1 MDDGGPSVTARR
13 VAAHR
18 LGFTRVA
25 MDYGDPAADEAL
37 AADVV
42 DGLVVPPSRM
52 HDYLA
57 ARTSFFDRG
66 VTGAIDCGVRQVV
79 TGAAGYDGRSL
90 RYAKPGVRWF
100 EVDHPAT
107 QRDKL
112 ARLKRL
118 GIAAAGVRFVE
129 ADFTRDPVAARLREA
144 GLDAD
149 APSLF
154 LLEGVAVYL
163 EPAVLENVLDQFRQV
178 AAPGSQL
185 AISVSTSRPA
195 EGTRARFQAA
205 VAAMG
210 EPARSFFEAGEAQ
223 DLLARTG
230 WLITDADAKADTR
243 GERIRSAGLLTATAG
258 PRSAAGTDS
267 GDAPA
272 SGSGSGAASGARAG
286 RPRRSAPSRQAA
298 SQPSRS
304 VQPPQEGPL
313 PLSALL
319 SQALVAFT
327 IEFDNQAEHN
337 LPHRTTSHGPSRTG
351 DGAWLVSLVMYEN
364 CMRYVT
370 EEPLTAGELEAR
382 ARTGTNLDGMR
393 RWGYVTIDGT
403 AKKIHQGSPGPDAVL
418 RATAAGL
425 RARAVWAPMSGLIE
439 QRWRDRFG
447 ADQVARLRDALVPLV
462 RQLDPGLPD
471 CLPILHAG
479 LRSQIPVL
487 PPRPDP
493 AEPGDP
499 AGLPLPALLARVLL
513 SFAIEYESEAGQSLA
528 AGATVLRVLGEAG
541 TRLRDLP
548 PRAGISKEAVSWAL
562 GVLTRAGLAAEEPDP
577 AATPRQGRP
586 PHRPGPAG
594 TGPLSRAHRRDRAA
608 LAGAFR
614 RRPGRRPPGGAG
626 TAGHRAGRRAP
637 AAVRRAGAVPGQ
649 LAVRGPPSGR
659 PPALPDGPA
668 PRRLPRW
675 QLIPARRPGGWPR
688 WPHSARTSPWT
699 PIRRARRR
707 ARRGGRSASW

>member
-1 MDDGGPSVTARR
+1 MEDGGPSATARR

-18 LGFTRVA
+18 LGFTRFVT
-25 MDYGDPAADEAL
+25 DYGDPAADEAL
-37 AADVV
+37 ATELV
-42 DGLVVPPSRM
+42 DGLTVPAGRM

-57 ARTSFFDRG
+57 ARTSFFDRT
-66 VTGAIDCGVRQVV
+66 VTGAIDRGVRQIVV
-79 TGAAGYDGRSL
+79 GAAGYDARSL

-144 GLDAD
+144 GLDPGE
-149 APSLF
+149 PSLF
-154 LLEGVAVYL
+154 LLEGIAVYL
-163 EPAVLENVLDQFRQV
+163 EPAVLENVLDQFREV

-195 EGTRARFQAA
+195 EGIRARFQAA
-205 VAAMG
+205 VTALG
-210 EPARSFFEAGEAQ
+210 EPARSFFEAGQAE

-230 WLITDADAKADTR
+230 WPVEAASTKAHVGGQADS
-243 GERIRSAGLLTATAG
+243 GERRRSAGLLTATAG
-258 PRSAAGTDS
+258 PRAARDPAA
-267 GDAPA
+267 APA
-272 SGSGSGAASGARAG
+272 SGPRPAAQ
-286 RPRRSAPSRQAA
+286 PRRAAPSRSSA
-298 SQPSRS
+298 PRS
-304 VQPPQEGPL
+304 PQPPQKGPL

-327 IEFDNQAEHN
+327 IEFDNEAEHN
-337 LPHRTTSHGPSRTG
+337 LPHRTTSHGPSWTG
-351 DGAWLVSLVMYEN
+351 DGAWLVSFVMYEN

-370 EEPLTAGELEAR
+370 EEPLTVGELEAL

-393 RWGYVTIDGT
+393 RWGYVTIDGS
-403 AKKIHQGSPGPDAVL
+403 AKKIHKGNPGPDAVL

-425 RARAVWAPMSGLIE
+425 RARAVWAPLPGLIE
-439 QRWRDRFG
+439 QRWQDRFG
-447 ADQVARLRDALVPLV
+447 ADQVVRLRDALVPLV

-471 CLPILHAG
+471 CLPILPAG
-479 LRSQIPVL
+479 LLSQVPAR

-493 AEPGDP
+493 ADP

-548 PRAGISKEAVSWAL
+548 SMAGISKEAVSWAL
-562 GVLTRAGLAAEEPDP
+562 GLLTRAGLAAEEPDP
-577 AATPRQGRP
+577 AARRGKVARLTSQGQQAQ
-586 PHRPGPAG
+586 HRYHELTALIERGWRDRFGAEAPGAI
-594 TGPLSRAHRRDRAA
+594 RAA
-608 LAGAFR
+608 LEPLATAPEGELPPLFGGMQPY
-614 RRPGRRPPGGAG
+614 PGNWRAQVRPPVTLPHYPVVLHRGGY
-626 TAGHRAGRRAP
+626 
-637 AAVRRAGAVPGQ
+637 
-649 LAVRGPPSGR
+649 
-659 PPALPDGPA
+659 PDG
-668 PRRLPRW
+668 
-675 QLIPARRPGGWPR
+675 
-688 WPHSARTSPWT
+688 S
-699 PIRRARRR
+699 
-707 ARRGGRSASW
+707 